1 MNTDEK
7 LCLQWNDFKENVS
20 SAFGDLRQDKEFTDV
35 TLACEDGQQV
45 EAHKVVLIASSPFF
59 LNLLKKNK
67 HPHPQVFMRG
77 VKYEDLVSMVDFLYN
92 EEANVHQENLNSF
105 LSVAEEL
112 RLKGLRKQEDLYSE
126 AVQEAAYQTGSNQ
139 DHVNESKCDTT
150 LDRKVKSMMI
160 FGENI
165 LSKVHGR
172 VRICKEWGKEGQRI
186 NIMNHIE
193 ANHIL
198 NICIP
203 CNHCGKTF
211 KTRSALDQHVH
222 KYHSQGEPSSQY
234 L

>member
-1 MNTDEK
+1 
-7 LCLQWNDFKENVS
+7 
-20 SAFGDLRQDKEFTDV
+20 
-35 TLACEDGQQV
+35 
-45 EAHKVVLIASSPFF
+45 
-59 LNLLKKNK
+59 
-67 HPHPQVFMRG
+67 MRG
-77 VKYEDLVSMVDFLYN
+77 VKYEDLVSMVDFLYDG
-92 EEANVHQENLNSF
+92 EANVCQENLDSF
-105 LSVAEEL
+105 LAVAEEL

-126 AVQEAAYQTGSNQ
+126 AVQKTTDQTGSNQ
-139 DHVNESKCDTT
+139 DHVKEPKCDIIPPVAETAIALNNSFDLDE

-172 VRICKEWGKEGQRI
+172 VRICKECGKEGQRI

-211 KTRSALDQHVH
+211 KTRSALDQHVR
-222 KYHSQGEPSSQY
+222 KYHSQGDPSTQS

>member
-1 MNTDEK
+1 M
-7 LCLQWNDFKENVS
+7 
-20 SAFGDLRQDKEFTDV
+20 
-35 TLACEDGQQV
+35 
-45 EAHKVVLIASSPFF
+45 I
-59 LNLLKKNK
+59 
-67 HPHPQVFMRG
+67 FMRG
-77 VKYEDLVSMVDFLYN
+77 VNEEVLVALIDFLYN
-92 EEANVHQENLNSF
+92 GEANVFQENLDSF
-105 LSVAEEL
+105 LAVAEEL
-112 RLKGLRKQEDLYSE
+112 RLKGLRKQQEDLYSE

-139 DHVNESKCDTT
+139 DHVKEPKCDIIPPVAETAIALNNSFDLDE

-172 VRICKEWGKEGQRI
+172 VRICKECGKEGQRI

-211 KTRSALDQHVH
+211 KTRSALDQHVR
-222 KYHSQGEPSSQY
+222 KYHSQGEPSTQY